1 MRLYLTCIFILCML
15 LVTGCDTE
23 PAAPVPRTLAEQ
35 VAAWKP
41 RIIVEEQI
49 GDSSPSWYLQTIT
62 PGDTI
67 CLGVAR
73 FRIDSLSVPD
83 SAVWT
88 LGQRV
93 FTTTR
98 FATTDIPKG
107 THTIRVLVRKRF
119 FSEVEGKDTTVE
131 RTLERTFVS
140 LDEGSS
146 LAIGKWVP
154 VNPSEK
160 RIDTLRVLYKELS
173 PDISP
178 GGRGGKIVI
187 GATRGCNT
195 WNGYDDDVELRRY
208 AMNFER
214 RYYPGPGCSDLIGEL
229 VLSASSRGVYR
240 YVNNFHNRSVI
251 DSIQVR
257 RVP

>member
-1 MRLYLTCIFILCML
+1 VAASLAAMMY
-15 LVTGCDTE
+15 GCGTE
-23 PAAPVPRTLAEQ
+23 PAGPPTLKQQ
-35 VAAWKP
+35 VEAWNP

-49 GDSSPSWYLQTIT
+49 GDSSPSWNLQTIT

-67 CLGVAR
+67 CSGVAR
-73 FRIDSLSVPD
+73 FSIDEASVPD

-98 FATTDIPKG
+98 FATTDIPAG
-107 THTIRVLVRKRF
+107 RQAIRAVLRKRF
-119 FSEVEGKDTTVE
+119 TSEQEGKDTTVE
-131 RTLERTFVS
+131 RTVERTFVS

-160 RIDTLRVLYKELS
+160 RIDTLRVLYKELV
-173 PDISP
+173 PDVSP
-178 GGRGGKIVI
+178 GSGRGKIVV

-195 WNGYDDDVELRRY
+195 WNGYDEDVVLRRY

-229 VLSASSRGVYR
+229 VLSASSRGLYR
-240 YVNNFHNRSVI
+240 YVNNYRNRSVI